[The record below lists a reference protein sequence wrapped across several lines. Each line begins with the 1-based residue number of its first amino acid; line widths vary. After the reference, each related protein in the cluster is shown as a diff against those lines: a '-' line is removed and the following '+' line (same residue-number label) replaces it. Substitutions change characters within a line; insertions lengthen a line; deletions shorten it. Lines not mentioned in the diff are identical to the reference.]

1 MISKGNENIK
11 VYFATP
17 CTVCNVWRNGVLYHE
32 REFKTPVLF
41 FTFNAVK
48 PGEYTFSQPVQKTEA
63 TGLKKL
69 STWGINLP
77 AKERHYKADF
87 YIIKNPNYEGRARM
101 YKETGE
107 IQTGQGFDGLNEQIQ
122 EFILL
127 HEIGHFYY
135 STEWKCDLY
144 ALMQFLK
151 KGYNQSQAFIA
162 LEKVLSHSAE
172 NSDRINKIKNQLIK
186 LDK

>member
-1 MISKGNENIK
+1 MYSNGNENIK
-11 VYFATP
+11 VTFATH
-17 CTVCNVWRNGVLYHE
+17 CTNCNVSRNGILYHE
-32 REFKTPVLF
+32 REFKQPVNN

-48 PGEYTFSQPVQKTEA
+48 SGEYTFTQPVQKSETA
-63 TGLKKL
+63 PIKKL
-69 STWGINLP
+69 STAGIILP
-77 AKERHYKADF
+77 NKERFYKANF
-87 YIIKNPNYEGRARM
+87 YIVKNNNYEGKARM

-107 IQTGQGFDGLNEQIQ
+107 IQTGRLFEQYNEQIK

-151 KGYNQSQAFIA
+151 KGYNQSQAYIA
-162 LEKVLSHSAE
+162 LEKVLNHTPE
-172 NSDRINKIKNQLIK
+172 NLQRIQLIKNQLIK
-186 LDK
+186 IDK